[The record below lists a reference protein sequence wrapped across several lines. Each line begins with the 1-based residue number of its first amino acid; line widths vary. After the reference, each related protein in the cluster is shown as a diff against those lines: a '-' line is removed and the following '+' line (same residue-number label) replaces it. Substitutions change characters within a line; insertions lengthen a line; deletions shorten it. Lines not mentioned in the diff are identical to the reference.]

1 MLLCGPKNRHK
12 ILTFRSEMTQ
22 KFVEE
27 RRRNIFHIMLV
38 AIISSWSRFRGFE
51 SKKLTRPTALQCQA
65 TLSTRL

>member
-1 MLLCGPKNRHK
+1 
-12 ILTFRSEMTQ
+12 MTQ